1 MDLVNKYA
9 DKIPGVSKED
19 ILKKIPGYG
28 EPGLFEETIAALK
41 ETVKCAGHEKISKK
55 YPDESSGIVSVG
67 EAILTLMG
75 ETNRF
80 TYFLKDNHEVTGA
93 LEEGN
98 SIVTELNKVLKKII
112 GLNCIT
118 TICLLVKLV
127 QKMREYAKQLEE
139 YKKKVEEFTEM
150 AKKEASKWIE
160 KEVMG
165 KAGAAVKELG
175 GKALAVVSD
184 AIGKIW

>member
-1 MDLVNKYA
+1 MELVDKYA

-28 EPGLFEETIAALK
+28 EPGLFEDTIAALK
-41 ETVKCAGHEKISKK
+41 DTVKYAGHEKISKK

-93 LEEGN
+93 LKLCLVPPW
-98 SIVTELNKVLKKII
+98 SYAAYPKLHLVSV
-112 GLNCIT
+112 NCHFSF
-118 TICLLVKLV
+118 K
-127 QKMREYAKQLEE
+127 
-139 YKKKVEEFTEM
+139 
-150 AKKEASKWIE
+150 
-160 KEVMG
+160 
-165 KAGAAVKELG
+165 
-175 GKALAVVSD
+175 
-184 AIGKIW
+184 